1 MLDYL
6 LDAMDEISDEH
17 ITEAVN
23 YEAKAKKVNFRKLI
37 PLAACFVFVIVAVI
51 AGAGLLESPLP
62 STEPTNIGEPT
73 YAPTQA
79 PIQNSTTVA
88 PTQCPT
94 QKPWDEMTYG
104 ERYTTITV
112 EGVIYIY
119 AFESVAPERI
129 GEKLITENAV
139 YPFVEVYGIKGMTND
154 LFVAVKFSEDEIGE
168 YFLYLRSDYK
178 PDTLGDLLDAIGL
191 NNNVNFIGN
200 SAIYQDKGYN
210 YDGKGGSDD
219 HIEIVYN
226 IDAKG
231 HKELSGLLWKYKE
244 ALCVEK
250 DNDQGSN
257 PGNIT
262 VRFTFMDN
270 SPTISAT
277 ICIEEIGV
285 FKPKTFLSIY
295 LDSSVAYMH
304 YHFKIEN
311 NDLKDYIAFLEDD
324 AEIIRAERY
333 NDGDVMPL
341 FPELTS
347 TTTPTTEGT
356 TLPPINEKFS
366 EVEKVLGTAETLG
379 DIIDGF
385 DIKKADY
392 GISGDMTVDLFAR
405 LEEKDKEETVYS
417 IAADTKQQL
426 VDFMQKHSGSKAEN
440 RRCRADVRL
449 IFSAYFMGNS
459 GIICLGDDGYLYI
472 SCGGITKAFY
482 VGEDAYRD
490 FKENLIAVVWTTENP
505 VTFG

>member
-6 LDAMDEISDEH
+6 LDAMNEISDEH
-17 ITEAVN
+17 INEAVN
-23 YEAKAKKVNFRKLI
+23 YEAKAKKLNLKKII

-73 YAPTQA
+73 YTQA

-104 ERYTTITV
+104 ERFRTITV
-112 EGVIYIY
+112 QDFIYIY
-119 AFESVAPERI
+119 ASESVAEGRI
-129 GEKLITENAV
+129 GEKIITENTV
-139 YPFVEVYGIKGMTND
+139 YPFVDIYEIKGMTKD
-154 LFVAVKFSEDEIGE
+154 LYVAVKFAEDEKGE
-168 YFLYLRSDYK
+168 YFLYSQSNYK
-178 PDTLGDLLDAIGL
+178 PETLGDLLDAIGL
-191 NNNVNFIGN
+191 NDNVNFIGN
-200 SAIYQDKGYN
+200 SAIYKDTGYN
-210 YDGKGGSDD
+210 YDGEGWSDD
-219 HIEIVYN
+219 LIEIVYK

-311 NDLKDYIAFLEDD
+311 NDLKDYIAFLEDE

-333 NDGDVMPL
+333 NNGNVMPL

-356 TLPPINEKFS
+356 TLPPTNDNYSK
-366 EVEKVLGTAETLG
+366 VEKVLGTAKTLG
-379 DIIDGF
+379 DITDGF
-385 DIKKADY
+385 NITKADY
-392 GISGDMTVDLFAR
+392 GISGDMSVELFAY
-405 LEEKDKEETVYS
+405 LEEKGKDDIIYS

-426 VDFMQKHSGSKAEN
+426 IDFMYEHNDAKAEN
-440 RRCRADVRL
+440 RSCQADVRL
-449 IFSAYFMGNS
+449 IFSTVFIGNS
-459 GIICLGDDGYLYI
+459 GRISICNDGYLYI
-472 SCGGITKAFY
+472 SCGAITKAFY

-490 FKENLIAVVWTTENP
+490 FKENLIAAVWTTENP